1 MPYVT
6 HYCANCHE
14 VANFLK
20 VGSLSQPFA
29 NPDNTHYDYP
39 LMTTSPRSE
48 LLTGVKAEIPI
59 TLGVLPFGLIYG
71 VLAVSAGIPPLLA
84 IGMSSIVFA
93 GSAQFIGAQL
103 IGASAPGLVIWLTTF
118 IVNLRHLLYSTSLA
132 PQTTHLSRP
141 WKWFLA
147 YLLTDEAYVVTAL
160 HYQDKSIPSQ
170 HKHWFWVGSGLTL
183 WITWQLS
190 TAAGVFFGTQLPAS
204 WSLDFTLALTFIG
217 MVVPLCRERPNLA
230 AALVAGVVA
239 VLTFTW
245 PYRLGLMAAALSGIA
260 AGVIVENQGRRK
272 GRRA

>member
-1 MPYVT
+1 MVT
-6 HYCANCHE
+6 
-14 VANFLK
+14 
-20 VGSLSQPFA
+20 
-29 NPDNTHYDYP
+29 T
-39 LMTTSPRSE
+39 PRSE
-48 LLTGVKAEIPI
+48 LLAGIKAEIPI

-71 VLAVSAGIPPLLA
+71 VLAVSAGLPPALA
-84 IGMSSIVFA
+84 IATSSIVFA

-103 IGASAPGLVIWLTTF
+103 IGASTPALVIWLTTF

-160 HYQDKSIPSQ
+160 HYQDKGIPPR
-170 HKHWFWVGSGLTL
+170 HKHWFWVGAGLTL
-183 WITWQLS
+183 WVTWQLS

-230 AALVAGVVA
+230 AALTAGLVAIV
-239 VLTFTW
+239 TFSW
-245 PYRLGLMAAALSGIA
+245 PYRLGLMAAALAGIA
-260 AGVIVENQGRRK
+260 AGVIVESRQGRR
-272 GRRA
+272 GRQA